1 MVIWVTLT
9 CSLVEGPE
17 EDGIIRLLAVGGKV
31 GMDNIG
37 EGLQR

>member
-9 CSLVEGPE
+9 CSPVEGPE
-17 EDGIIRLLAVGGKV
+17 EDGIIRLLAIGRKV
-31 GMDNIG
+31 GVDNTG